1 MCRERE
7 RDDSKDDD
15 NDDLLL
21 SIWRKNIF
29 TRRNDDNDILST
41 VGAKRIGKGRGE
53 REYHTNA
60 HKMLWRLIQPKNDK
74 HNSLKRKT
82 PKHSWG
88 FLGG

>member
-29 TRRNDDNDILST
+29 TRRNDDNDILYYED
-41 VGAKRIGKGRGE
+41 RGKGPMGPSGFSK
-53 REYHTNA
+53 YHP
-60 HKMLWRLIQPKNDK
+60 QE
-74 HNSLKRKT
+74 
-82 PKHSWG
+82 
-88 FLGG
+88 